1 MTPSAQY
8 EQSMH
13 EKAMLYVRLHNK
25 LWCIK
30 GCTEIVIYSRC
41 YFTDNIIH
49 YTYTCGVCVCVC
61 VCVCV
66 HASTWRK
73 KREKDVLVSAL

>member
-30 GCTEIVIYSRC
+30 GCTEIVTVAVTSQIILY
-41 YFTDNIIH
+41 IIH
-49 YTYTCGVCVCVC
+49 IHVVCVCVC
-61 VCVCV
+61 VR
-66 HASTWRK
+66 ASTWRK
-73 KREKDVLVSAL
+73 KREKDALVSAL

>member
-30 GCTEIVIYSRC
+30 GCTEIVTVAVTLQIILY
-41 YFTDNIIH
+41 IIH
-49 YTYTCGVCVCVC
+49 IHVVCVCVR
-61 VCVCV
+61 VFV
-66 HASTWRK
+66 HPHRER
-73 KREKDVLVSAL
+73 REKRMC